1 MLIRK
6 GRPALPNSPQ
16 SEIDWEKAVTIRN
29 ITKDAMYDAVAPDD
43 FESLLEIDRYN
54 NRSSAFDKIISA
66 THDHFWD
73 PLNKDY
79 IDFDEPFDME
89 NQPMVPETL
98 VVGLQTDYVSNHL
111 SDPKQR
117 TAFINEVVRWNLS
130 SILHGEQGALNLSA
144 SLCHVLKDQGAQEY
158 AANQAREE
166 ARHVTAFAKYI
177 KARWGAPVEC
187 GPVLKTLLVEIIGAP
202 EVYKKIIGMQM
213 LVEGLAMGAFATFFK
228 EFNDPLGRKLM
239 QLVMT
244 DEAFHHKFGKIWA
257 DRTIP
262 KLDAE
267 EHAII
272 EDWAAHCFQ
281 TLLFNLV
288 APHQMRPVYEK
299 FGLDPDKV
307 MEEFQKIAT
316 DDQRRENMKEST
328 NIFRVLVKTLLN
340 AGIITD
346 RTRGFYATYVDM
358 EELKAEG
365 EHMVGD
371 DIAEEGI
378 RYLQSVNFKKPV
390 NPVLVAA
397 E

>member
-1 MLIRK
+1 MTD
-6 GRPALPNSPQ
+6 S
-16 SEIDWEKAVTIRN
+16 N
-29 ITKDAMYDAVAPDD
+29 ITKDAMYEAVAPDD
-43 FESLLEIDRYN
+43 FESMLTLDRYN
-54 NRSSAFDKIISA
+54 NRTTAFDKIISA

-73 PLNKDY
+73 PLDKKY

-89 NQPMVPETL
+89 NTPLLPEEMIAA
-98 VVGLQTDYVSNHL
+98 LQTDYVSNHL
-111 SDPKQR
+111 SDPKTR
-117 TAFINEVVRWNLS
+117 TRFINQMVLRNFS

-144 SLCHVLKDQGAQEY
+144 SLCHVLYDQGAQEY
-158 AANQAREE
+158 AANQTREE

-177 KARWGAPVEC
+177 KARWGRPEKC
-187 GPVLKTLLVEIIGAP
+187 SPVLQALLVDIIGSP

-213 LVEGLAMGAFATFFK
+213 LVEGLAMGAFATFYQK
-228 EFNDPLGRKLM
+228 LNDPLGRKLM

-262 KLDAE
+262 KLDPE
-267 EHAII
+267 EHIII

-288 APHQMRPVYEK
+288 APSEQRDLYEE
-299 FGLDPDKV
+299 FGLDPDIV
-307 MEEFQKIAT
+307 IQEFTKIAT
-316 DDQRRENMKEST
+316 DEARREDMKEAT
-328 NIFRVLVKTLLN
+328 NIFRVLIKTLLN

-346 RTRGFYATYVDM
+346 RTRAFYGMYVDM
-358 EELKAEG
+358 DELKSEG
-365 EHMVGD
+365 DRMVGD

-378 RYLQSVNFKKPV
+378 EYLRTINFKDRSTSR
-390 NPVLVAA
+390 VLIAA

>member
-1 MLIRK
+1 MATE
-6 GRPALPNSPQ
+6 PAPVYL
-16 SEIDWEKAVTIRN
+16 EELAMAADGN
-29 ITKDAMYDAVAPDD
+29 ITKDIIYDAVSPDD
-43 FESLLEIDRYN
+43 FESMLELDRYN
-54 NRSSAFDKIISA
+54 ARSTAFDKIISA

-73 PLNKDY
+73 PLDKKY

-89 NQPMVPETL
+89 NQMILPEDMIISMS
-98 VVGLQTDYVSNHL
+98 TDYVSNHL
-111 SDPKQR
+111 SDWKTR
-117 TAFINEVVRWNLS
+117 VRFVNQSALRSFS

-158 AANQAREE
+158 AANQTREE
-166 ARHVTAFAKYI
+166 ARHVTGFAKYI
-177 KARWGAPVEC
+177 KARWGRPVEC
-187 GPVLKTLLVEIIGAP
+187 GPTLKTLLVDIIGSP

-213 LVEGLAMGAFATFFK
+213 LVEGLAMGAFATFFNNI
-228 EFNDPLGRKLM
+228 NDPTGKKLL

-262 KLDAE
+262 HLNPE

-288 APHQMRPVYEK
+288 SPSQQRDLYEE

-307 MEEFQKIAT
+307 IAEMAEMVT
-316 DDQRRENMKEST
+316 DETRRENMKEQT

-346 RTRGFYATYVDM
+346 RTRAFYAIYVDM
-358 EELKAEG
+358 DELKAEG
-365 EHMVGD
+365 DRMVGD

-378 RYLQSVNFKKPV
+378 KYLQEINFKDRRAAPV
-390 NPVLVAA
+390 TIAA

>member
-1 MLIRK
+1 MAAD
-6 GRPALPNSPQ
+6 G
-16 SEIDWEKAVTIRN
+16 N
-29 ITKDAMYDAVAPDD
+29 ITKDIIYDAVAPDD
-43 FESLLEIDRYN
+43 FESMLELDRYG
-54 NRSSAFDKIISA
+54 NRSTAFDKIISA

-73 PLNKDY
+73 PLDKKY

-89 NQPMVPETL
+89 NEMLLPEDMIISL
-98 VVGLQTDYVSNHL
+98 STDYVSNHL
-111 SDPKQR
+111 SDWKTRVRFVNQSTLR
-117 TAFINEVVRWNLS
+117 TFS

-158 AANQAREE
+158 AANQTREE

-177 KARWGAPVEC
+177 KARWGRPVEC
-187 GPVLKTLLVEIIGAP
+187 GPTLKTLLVDIISSPEI
-202 EVYKKIIGMQM
+202 YKKIIGMQM
-213 LVEGLAMGAFATFFK
+213 LVEGLAMGAFATVFAK
-228 EFNDPLGRKLM
+228 TNDPLAKKLM

-262 KLDAE
+262 HLSEK
-267 EHAII
+267 EHETI
-272 EDWAAHCFQ
+272 EMWAAHCFQ

-288 APHQMRPVYEK
+288 APTQQRDLYEE
-299 FGLDPDKV
+299 FGLDPDRV
-307 MEEFQKIAT
+307 IAEMAANMT
-316 DDQRRENMKEST
+316 DEVRRENMKEQS

-346 RTRGFYATYVDM
+346 RTKAFYGTYVDI
-358 EELKAEG
+358 EELRGEG
-365 EHMVGD
+365 DRMIGD

-378 RYLQSVNFKKPV
+378 KYLQEINFADKARQ
-390 NPVLVAA
+390 VLIAA

>member
-1 MLIRK
+1 M
-6 GRPALPNSPQ
+6 PNSPQ

-187 GPVLKTLLVEIIGAP
+187 GPVLKNLLVEIIGAP

-340 AGIITD
+340 AGIITE
-346 RTRGFYATYVDM
+346 RTRAFYATYVDM

-365 EHMVGD
+365 DHMVGD

>member
-1 MLIRK
+1 MAAD
-6 GRPALPNSPQ
+6 G
-16 SEIDWEKAVTIRN
+16 N
-29 ITKDAMYDAVAPDD
+29 ITKDIIYDAVAPDD
-43 FESLLEIDRYN
+43 FESMLELDRYG
-54 NRSSAFDKIISA
+54 NRSTAFDKIISA

-73 PLNKDY
+73 PLDKRY

-89 NQPMVPETL
+89 NQMLLPEDMV
-98 VVGLQTDYVSNHL
+98 VSLQTKYVSDRL
-111 SDPKQR
+111 SNPKDRIRFVNQFALR
-117 TAFINEVVRWNLS
+117 SFS

-158 AANQAREE
+158 AANQTREE

-177 KARWGAPVEC
+177 KARWGRPVEC
-187 GPVLKTLLVEIIGAP
+187 GPTLKALLVDIIGSP

-228 EFNDPLGRKLM
+228 VSNDPLCKKLM

-262 KLDAE
+262 HLSEK
-267 EHAII
+267 EHEII
-272 EDWAAHCFQ
+272 ELWAAQCFQ

-288 APHQMRPVYEK
+288 GPTQQRSLYEE
-299 FGLDPDKV
+299 FGLDPDV
-307 MEEFQKIAT
+307 VIAELASIIN
-316 DDQRRENMKEST
+316 DESRREGMKEQT

-340 AGIITD
+340 AGIITE
-346 RTRGFYATYVDM
+346 RTRAFYAMYVDID
-358 EELKAEG
+358 ELKAEG
-365 EHMVGD
+365 DTMVGD
-371 DIAEEGI
+371 AIAEEGI
-378 RYLQSVNFKKPV
+378 RYLQEINFADKAKQ
-390 NPVLVAA
+390 VLIAA

>member
-1 MLIRK
+1 MAAD
-6 GRPALPNSPQ
+6 G
-16 SEIDWEKAVTIRN
+16 N
-29 ITKDAMYDAVAPDD
+29 ITKDIIYEAVSPDD
-43 FESLLEIDRYN
+43 FESMLDLDRYN
-54 NRSSAFDKIISA
+54 NRSTAFDKIISA

-73 PLNKDY
+73 PLDKKY

-89 NQPMVPETL
+89 NQMLLPEEMIISL
-98 VVGLQTDYVSNHL
+98 GTDYVSNHL
-111 SDPKQR
+111 TDPKTRIRFANQQALR
-117 TAFINEVVRWNLS
+117 SFS

-144 SLCHVLKDQGAQEY
+144 SLCHVLLDQGAQEY
-158 AANQAREE
+158 AANQTREE

-177 KARWGAPVEC
+177 KARWGRPVEA
-187 GPVLKTLLVEIIGAP
+187 GPILKNLLVDIIGSP

-213 LVEGLAMGAFATFFK
+213 LVEGLAMGAFATFFNNI
-228 EFNDPLGRKLM
+228 NDPLGKKLM

-262 KLDAE
+262 KLSPE

-288 APHQMRPVYEK
+288 SPSQQRDLYEE

-307 MEEFQKIAT
+307 IAEMAAMVT
-316 DDQRRENMKEST
+316 DETRRENMREQT

-346 RTRGFYATYVDM
+346 RTRAFYATYVDLD
-358 EELKAEG
+358 ELKGEG
-365 EHMVGD
+365 DRMVGD
-371 DIAEEGI
+371 AIAEEGI
-378 RYLQSVNFKKPV
+378 AYLQEINFKDRAMKAISI
-390 NPVLVAA
+390 AA